1 MKKFYYHFLDIYK
14 HRFLI
19 WQLVLRDIKAR
30 YRGAFLGFLWTF
42 MNPLIQMGIYTLVFS
57 FYLRINIE
65 NYPAFLFCGLIPWTW
80 VSSSVERGMHSIV
93 HSGSLV
99 TKVMLPP
106 QVLPTTMN
114 LSNFINFLFTLP
126 LLILFLLI
134 FKVYPRINMLFLPIL
149 FLIQFI
155 MLQGISL
162 IVATLTV
169 YFRDLLHVIPNILL
183 FLFFATPIIY
193 PISMVPEKFRI
204 FVLLNPFSTLM
215 TSYQNSFFFQSPPSF
230 SHLLYSGLWG
240 IFFLLIGVYVFEKF
254 RDELAELI

>member
-1 MKKFYYHFLDIYK
+1 MKKFYYHFLDLYR

-19 WQLVLRDIKAR
+19 WQLVLRDIRAR
-30 YRGAFLGFLWTF
+30 YRGSFLGFLWTF

-57 FYLRINIE
+57 FYLRINME
-65 NYPAFLFCGLIPWTW
+65 KYPAFLFCGLIPWTW

-99 TKVMLPP
+99 TKAMLPP

-114 LSNFINFLFTLP
+114 LSNFVNFIFTLP

-134 FKVYPRINMLFLPIL
+134 FKVYPGRTIFFLVIL

-155 MLQGISL
+155 MLQGVSL

-169 YFRDLLHVIPNILL
+169 YFRDLLHVIPNLLL

-193 PISMVPEKFRI
+193 PLSLVPEKFRT
-204 FVLLNPFSTLM
+204 FVLLNPFSTLIV
-215 TSYQNSFFFQSPPSF
+215 SYHNSLFFKTPPSLP
-230 SHLLYSGLWG
+230 HLLYSGVWS
-240 IFFLLIGVYVFEKF
+240 IFLLILGVYIFEKF
-254 RDELAELI
+254 RDEIPELI